1 MDTQTEIMDIT
12 ISHIIVGRIIKKNVW
27 FHVSF
32 SISNKKYTVYHINL
46 FIKFVV
52 VIR

>member
-46 FIKFVV
+46 IYSK
-52 VIR
+52 I